1 MGRNSYLSLKFGGS
15 TKATKAYKPIADRLK
30 NDKINCNLSKI
41 KTTPNTLNAQRLIYW
56 AGIEGCQTEV
66 VENLFEAYFLYGSDI
81 GDIDSLIQLGK
92 KSGLSGDLTKRLLE
106 SLEDQET
113 IHEIEMQYRKAGIE
127 GVPTFILNN
136 DFVIS
141 GAQNEE
147 FWIKVLTEILN
158 KNTILD

>member
-1 MGRNSYLSLKFGGS
+1 M
-15 TKATKAYKPIADRLK
+15 
-30 NDKINCNLSKI
+30 
-41 KTTPNTLNAQRLIYW
+41 
-56 AGIEGCQTEV
+56 

-147 FWIKVLTEILN
+147 FWIKFLTEILN
-158 KNTILD
+158 KKTI

>member
-1 MGRNSYLSLKFGGS
+1 
-15 TKATKAYKPIADRLK
+15 
-30 NDKINCNLSKI
+30 
-41 KTTPNTLNAQRLIYW
+41 
-56 AGIEGCQTEV
+56 
-66 VENLFEAYFLYGSDI
+66 
-81 GDIDSLIQLGK
+81 
-92 KSGLSGDLTKRLLE
+92 
-106 SLEDQET
+106 
-113 IHEIEMQYRKAGIE
+113 MQYRKAGIE